1 MHNYPKIAY
10 IRKSHLVEKRSP
22 VLHPA
27 LEPRVKSRS
36 SYTPGPP
43 PPQRGQACR
52 GMIGSCTPSPRASV
66 SSLGPV
72 IHPVPII
79 LPLRGM
85 GRRGIKSLSPTAAQ
99 LSG

>member
-1 MHNYPKIAY
+1 MHNYLKIAY

-52 GMIGSCTPSPRASV
+52 GMIGSCTPSPRASI

-72 IHPVPII
+72 IHPVPIN
-79 LPLRGM
+79 P
-85 GRRGIKSLSPTAAQ
+85 PTA
-99 LSG
+99 GHG